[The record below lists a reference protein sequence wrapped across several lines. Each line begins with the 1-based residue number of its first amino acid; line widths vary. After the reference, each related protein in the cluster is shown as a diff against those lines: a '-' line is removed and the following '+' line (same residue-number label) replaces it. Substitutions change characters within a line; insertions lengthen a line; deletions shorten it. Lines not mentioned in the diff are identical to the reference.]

1 MTDLPSPG
9 AGRRIRVLWNPNSGR
24 KAGIPTNSVSKE
36 DLQDLMV
43 RFGLGDELIATESE
57 EEAIASA
64 RDAVANR
71 YDVVVAAG
79 GDGTIGLVATEL
91 LGTDTAL
98 GILPLGSIMN
108 IPRMLDVPRDLDGAA
123 GVLRDGHVRRI
134 DVGASD
140 GRIFFEAA
148 TIGFH
153 AAIFREM
160 PKVDEGDYGA
170 IVRSMIAAFR
180 YRPSRL
186 TIELEDG
193 REIETRALV
202 LVVANGRFMGAGF
215 TVAPE
220 ALLDDGLFD
229 VRIFRHYSKWEL
241 IRHFASIA
249 FGRRAYAPHVATE
262 RAAQVRVVS
271 ARPLPVRADAVDLGT
286 TPVGFDIRAGTLL
299 VVAPA
304 PGAAAAERPD

>member
-1 MTDLPSPG
+1 
-9 AGRRIRVLWNPNSGR
+9 
-24 KAGIPTNSVSKE
+24 
-36 DLQDLMV
+36 MV
-43 RFGLGDELIATESE
+43 RFGLGDELIATQSE

-64 RDAVANR
+64 RDAVANG

-79 GDGTIGLVATEL
+79 GDGSIGLVATEL

-108 IPRMLDVPRDLDGAA
+108 IPRMLDVPRELDGAA

-148 TIGFH
+148 TVGFH

-180 YRPSRL
+180 YRPSRM

-193 REIETRALV
+193 REIDTRALV

-220 ALLDDGLFD
+220 ALVDDGLFD
-229 VRIFRHYSKWEL
+229 VRIFRHYSKWE
-241 IRHFASIA
+241 RSATSSASRSVA
-249 FGRRAYAPHVATE
+249 ARTRRTWRRNARPASASRAPGRFRCEPTPWTWARPPSAST
-262 RAAQVRVVS
+262 S
-271 ARPLPVRADAVDLGT
+271 ARAPCWSWHPHRVRQRPNLPPELAARRRRG
-286 TPVGFDIRAGTLL
+286 AGS
-299 VVAPA
+299 
-304 PGAAAAERPD
+304 RDDR